1 MNDAQLGCPA
11 LEQPVDRRERLPL
24 GALLA
29 LATAGF
35 ITVMTEAMPAGL
47 LPQMSSGL
55 NVSQALIGQLVTLYA
70 IGSILAAIPLTIAT
84 RGWRRK
90 PLLLT
95 AIAGF
100 AIANSLTAL
109 SQLYWLTLIARFIAG
124 VFAGL
129 LWALL
134 AGYASRMVAPH
145 LQGRAITVAMLGAPI
160 ALSLGIPAG
169 TLLGTLIGWRLSFAI
184 MTALT
189 VVLVIWV
196 RWQVPDFAGE
206 REEKRLPLRQVL
218 TLPGVR
224 SVLFVTLTYVVAHNL
239 LYTYIAPFL
248 QPSGLDANVDRV
260 LLAFGLASV
269 LSLWIVGSLIDRWL
283 RELVLISA
291 GLFMLSA
298 IALGLWRDSPIVI
311 YIATAVWGL
320 AFGAMPSLLQTASAK
335 TAKEAAD
342 TAQSMLVTLWNVGI
356 AGGGLVGG
364 VLLGNLGVEV
374 FPWIVAGLLVLTL
387 FVTVKA
393 RGHGFPTVVRDRM
406 PN

>member
-1 MNDAQLGCPA
+1 MNDTQLCGTTLTPA
-11 LEQPVDRRERLPL
+11 IDSGARLPL
-24 GALLA
+24 SALLA
-29 LATAGF
+29 LAMAGF
-35 ITVMTEAMPAGL
+35 ITVMTEALPAGL

-55 NVSQALIGQLVTLYA
+55 HVSQALIGQLVTLYA

-84 RGWRRK
+84 RGWRRR
-90 PLLLT
+90 PLLLA

-109 SQLYWLTLIARFIAG
+109 SQWYWLTLIARFIAG

-169 TLLGTLIGWRLSFAI
+169 TLLGTLVGWRLSFAI
-184 MTALT
+184 MTLLT
-189 VVLVIWV
+189 VILVIWV

-206 REEKRLPLRQVL
+206 REEKRLPLRQVF

-224 SVLFVTLTYVVAHNL
+224 SVLLVTLTYVVAHNL

-248 QPSGLDANVDRV
+248 QPSGLAANVDRV
-260 LLAFGLASV
+260 LLVFGLASV
-269 LSLWIVGSLIDRWL
+269 LSLWIVGNLIDRWL
-283 RELVLISA
+283 REMVLISA
-291 GLFMLSA
+291 GLFLLSA
-298 IALGLWRDSPIVI
+298 IALGVWRESPSVI
-311 YIATAVWGL
+311 YLATAVWGL

-335 TAKEAAD
+335 AAGDAAD

-364 VLLGNLGVEV
+364 LLLADPGVGA
-374 FPWIVAGLLVLTL
+374 FPWIVTGLLGVTL
-387 FVTVKA
+387 YTTLSA
-393 RGHGFPTVVRDRM
+393 RNHGFAAAG
-406 PN
+406 

>member
-24 GALLA
+24 AALLA

-70 IGSILAAIPLTIAT
+70 LGSILAAIPLTIAT

-90 PLLLT
+90 PLLLA

-100 AIANSLTAL
+100 AIANSITAL
-109 SQLYWLTLIARFIAG
+109 SEWYWLTLIARFIAG
-124 VFAGL
+124 IFAGL

-145 LQGRAITVAMLGAPI
+145 LQGRAITVAMLGAPL

-169 TLLGTLIGWRLSFAI
+169 TLLGTLVGWRLSFAI
-184 MTALT
+184 MTGLT
-189 VVLVIWV
+189 VALVIWV
-196 RWQVPDFAGE
+196 QWQVPDFAGE
-206 REEKRLPLRQVL
+206 RVGNRMPLRQVF

-224 SVLFVTLTYVVAHNL
+224 SVLLVTLTYVVAHNL

-260 LLAFGLASV
+260 LLVFGLASV

-298 IALGLWRDSPIVI
+298 IALGLWHDSPSVV
-311 YIATAVWGL
+311 YIATAAWGL

-364 VLLGNLGVEV
+364 LLLGNLGVGA

-387 FVTVKA
+387 YVTVNA
-393 RGHGFPTVVRDRM
+393 RDHGFPRAG
-406 PN
+406 

>member
-1 MNDAQLGCPA
+1 MNDTQLCDTTLTPA
-11 LEQPVDRRERLPL
+11 IDSGARLPL
-24 GALLA
+24 SALLA
-29 LATAGF
+29 LAMAGF
-35 ITVMTEAMPAGL
+35 ITVMTEALPAGL

-84 RGWRRK
+84 RGWRRR
-90 PLLLT
+90 PLLLA
-95 AIAGF
+95 AIGGF
-100 AIANSLTAL
+100 AVANSVTAL
-109 SQLYWLTLIARFIAG
+109 SQWYWLTLIARFIAG

-169 TLLGTLIGWRLSFAI
+169 TLLGTLVGWRLSFAI
-184 MTALT
+184 MTLLT
-189 VVLVIWV
+189 VILVIWV

-206 REEKRLPLRQVL
+206 REEKRLPLRQVF

-224 SVLFVTLTYVVAHNL
+224 SVLLVTLTYVVAHNL

-248 QPSGLDANVDRV
+248 QPSGLAAKVDRV
-260 LLAFGLASV
+260 LLVFGLASV
-269 LSLWIVGSLIDRWL
+269 LSLWIVGNLIDRWL
-283 RELVLISA
+283 REMVLTSA
-291 GLFMLSA
+291 GLFLLSA
-298 IALGLWRDSPIVI
+298 IALGVWRESPSVI
-311 YIATAVWGL
+311 YLATAVWGL

-335 TAKEAAD
+335 TAGDAAD

-364 VLLGNLGVEV
+364 LLLTDPGVGA
-374 FPWIVAGLLVLTL
+374 FPWIVTGLLGVTL
-387 FVTVKA
+387 YTTLSA
-393 RGHGFPTVVRDRM
+393 RNHGFAAAR
-406 PN
+406 

>member
-1 MNDAQLGCPA
+1 MNDAPLTCTA
-11 LEQPVDRRERLPL
+11 LDDSLQTRERLPL

-47 LPQMSSGL
+47 LPQMSEGL

-84 RGWRRK
+84 RGWRRR

-95 AIAGF
+95 AIGGF
-100 AIANSLTAL
+100 AIANVITAV
-109 SQLYWLTLIARFIAG
+109 SDLYWLTLIARLIAG

-145 LQGRAITVAMLGAPI
+145 LQGRAITVAMLGAPL

-169 TLLGTLIGWRLSFAI
+169 TLLGTVVGWRLSFAI
-184 MTALT
+184 MTGLT
-189 VVLVIWV
+189 VLLVIWV

-206 REEKRLPLRQVL
+206 RASQRLPLRQVF

-224 SVLFVTLTYVVAHNL
+224 SVLFVTLSYVVAHNL

-248 QPSGLDANVDRV
+248 QPSGLASSVDRV
-260 LLAFGLASV
+260 LLVFGLASV

-291 GLFMLSA
+291 GLFMLAS
-298 IALGLWRDSPIVI
+298 IALGVWRESASVI
-311 YIATAVWGL
+311 YFATAVWGL

-356 AGGGLVGG
+356 AGGGLLGGLLLENPGVGA
-364 VLLGNLGVEV
+364 
-374 FPWIVAGLLVLTL
+374 FPWIVAALLVLSLWATL
-387 FVTVKA
+387 RAKV
-393 RGHGFPTVVRDRM
+393 HGFPSAG
-406 PN
+406 

>member
-11 LEQPVDRRERLPL
+11 LEHPADRHERLPL

-90 PLLLT
+90 PLLLA
-95 AIAGF
+95 AIGGF
-100 AIANSLTAL
+100 AIANSITAL
-109 SQLYWLTLIARFIAG
+109 SEWYWLTLIARFIAG
-124 VFAGL
+124 IFAGL

-145 LQGRAITVAMLGAPI
+145 LQGRAITVAMLGAPL

-169 TLLGTLIGWRLSFAI
+169 TLLGTLVGWRLSFAI
-184 MTALT
+184 MTGLT
-189 VVLVIWV
+189 VALVIWV
-196 RWQVPDFAGE
+196 QWQVPDFAGE
-206 REEKRLPLRQVL
+206 RAGNRLPLRQVF

-224 SVLFVTLTYVVAHNL
+224 SVLLVTLTYVVAHNL

-260 LLAFGLASV
+260 LLVFGLASV

-298 IALGLWRDSPIVI
+298 VVLGLWRDSPIVI

-364 VLLGNLGVEV
+364 LLLGNLGVGT

-387 FVTVKA
+387 SVAVNA
-393 RGHGFPTVVRDRM
+393 RDQGFPKAG
-406 PN
+406 

>member
-11 LEQPVDRRERLPL
+11 LEHSVARHERLPL

-55 NVSQALIGQLVTLYA
+55 NVSQALVGQLVTLYA

-84 RGWRRK
+84 RGWRRR
-90 PLLLT
+90 PLLLS
-95 AIAGF
+95 AIGGF
-100 AIANSLTAL
+100 AIANSITAL
-109 SQLYWLTLIARFIAG
+109 SELYWLTLIARCIAG

-169 TLLGTLIGWRLSFAI
+169 TLLGTLVGWRLSFAI
-184 MTALT
+184 MTGLT
-189 VVLVIWV
+189 VVLVVWV

-206 REEKRLPLRQVL
+206 RVGKRMPLRQVF

-224 SVLFVTLTYVVAHNL
+224 SVLLVTLTYVVAHNL

-248 QPSGLDANVDRV
+248 QPSGLDASVDRV
-260 LLAFGLASV
+260 LLVFGLASV

-291 GLFMLSA
+291 GLFMLAA
-298 IALGLWRDSPIVI
+298 IALGLWRESPSAV

-364 VLLGNLGVEV
+364 LLLGDLGVEV

-387 FVTVKA
+387 SVAIKA
-393 RGHGFPTVVRDRM
+393 RGHGFPRAE
-406 PN
+406 

>member
-1 MNDAQLGCPA
+1 MTDANLASTA
-11 LEQPVDRRERLPL
+11 LAQPTENRERLPY

-47 LPQMSSGL
+47 LPQMSAGL

-70 IGSILAAIPLTIAT
+70 VGSMLAAIPLTIAT
-84 RGWRRK
+84 RSWRRK

-100 AIANSLTAL
+100 AVANSITAV
-109 SQLYWLTLIARFIAG
+109 SELYWLTLGARFIAG
-124 VFAGL
+124 IFAGL

-134 AGYASRMVAPH
+134 AGYASRMVASH
-145 LQGRAITVAMLGAPI
+145 LQGRAITVAMLGAPL

-169 TLLGTLIGWRLSFAI
+169 TLLGTMAGWQLSFAI

-189 VVLVIWV
+189 IVLVIWV
-196 RWQVPDFAGE
+196 HIRVPDFAGE
-206 REEKRLPLRQVL
+206 PEGKRLPLRQVF
-218 TLPGVR
+218 TLPGIR
-224 SVLFVTLTYVVAHNL
+224 SVLFVTLSYVVAHNL

-248 QPSGLDANVDRV
+248 QPSGLASDIDRV

-269 LSLWIVGSLIDRWL
+269 MSLWIVGSLIDRWL
-283 RELVLISA
+283 RELVLGSA
-291 GLFMLSA
+291 ALFLLAA
-298 IALGLWRDSPIVI
+298 IALALWRASPGVV
-311 YIATAVWGL
+311 YAAVSAWGL

-335 TAKEAAD
+335 TASQAAD

-356 AGGGLVGG
+356 AGGGLAGGLLMGNVGVG
-364 VLLGNLGVEV
+364 A

-387 FVTVKA
+387 YAAVMA
-393 RGHGFPTVVRDRM
+393 SGHGFPSGR
-406 PN
+406 

>member
-1 MNDAQLGCPA
+1 MNDTQLCNTALTPA
-11 LEQPVDRRERLPL
+11 IDSGARLPL
-24 GALLA
+24 SALLA
-29 LATAGF
+29 LAMAGF
-35 ITVMTEAMPAGL
+35 ITVMTEALPAGL

-55 NVSQALIGQLVTLYA
+55 HVSQALIGQLVTLYA

-84 RGWRRK
+84 RGWRRR
-90 PLLLT
+90 PLLLA

-100 AIANSLTAL
+100 AVANSLTAL
-109 SQLYWLTLIARFIAG
+109 SQWYWLTLIARFIAG

-169 TLLGTLIGWRLSFAI
+169 TLLGTLVGWRLSFAI
-184 MTALT
+184 MTLLT
-189 VVLVIWV
+189 VILVIWI

-206 REEKRLPLRQVL
+206 REEKRLPLRQVF

-224 SVLFVTLTYVVAHNL
+224 SVLLVTLTYVVAHNL

-248 QPSGLDANVDRV
+248 QPSGLAANVDRV
-260 LLAFGLASV
+260 LLVFGLASV
-269 LSLWIVGSLIDRWL
+269 LSLWIVGNLIDRWL
-283 RELVLISA
+283 REMVLTSA
-291 GLFMLSA
+291 GLFLLSA
-298 IALGLWRDSPIVI
+298 IALGVWRESPSVI
-311 YIATAVWGL
+311 YLATAVWGL

-335 TAKEAAD
+335 TAGDAAD

-364 VLLGNLGVEV
+364 LLLTDPGVGA
-374 FPWIVAGLLVLTL
+374 FPWIVTGLLGVTL
-387 FVTVKA
+387 YTTLSA
-393 RGHGFPTVVRDRM
+393 RNHGFAAAG
-406 PN
+406 

>member
-24 GALLA
+24 AALLA

-70 IGSILAAIPLTIAT
+70 LGSILAAIPLTIAT

-90 PLLLT
+90 PLLLA

-100 AIANSLTAL
+100 AIANSITAL
-109 SQLYWLTLIARFIAG
+109 SEWYWLTLIARFIAG
-124 VFAGL
+124 IFAGL

-145 LQGRAITVAMLGAPI
+145 LQGRAITVAMLGAPL

-169 TLLGTLIGWRLSFAI
+169 TLLGTLVGWRLSFAI
-184 MTALT
+184 MTGLT
-189 VVLVIWV
+189 VALVIWV
-196 RWQVPDFAGE
+196 QWQVPDFAGE
-206 REEKRLPLRQVL
+206 RVGTRIPLRQVF

-224 SVLFVTLTYVVAHNL
+224 SVLLVTLTYVVAHNL

-248 QPSGLDANVDRV
+248 QPSGLDANIDRV
-260 LLAFGLASV
+260 LLVFGLASV

-298 IALGLWRDSPIVI
+298 IALGLWHDSPSVV
-311 YIATAVWGL
+311 YIATAAWGL

-364 VLLGNLGVEV
+364 LLLGNLGVGA

-387 FVTVKA
+387 YVTVNA
-393 RGHGFPTVVRDRM
+393 RDHGFPRAG
-406 PN
+406 